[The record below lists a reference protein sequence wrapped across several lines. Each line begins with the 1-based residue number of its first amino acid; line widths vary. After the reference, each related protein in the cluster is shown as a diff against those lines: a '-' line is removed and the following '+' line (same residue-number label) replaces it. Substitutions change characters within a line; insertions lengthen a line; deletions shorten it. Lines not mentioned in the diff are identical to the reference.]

1 MDCCGIP
8 GESGLMVV
16 NMKLMTVPSAFA
28 QAQVEGA
35 DIAKAAPI
43 FTTRSGIKPIPFD

>member
-1 MDCCGIP
+1 MA
-8 GESGLMVV
+8 
-16 NMKLMTVPSAFA
+16 VPSAFA

-35 DIAKAAPI
+35 DVAKTAPV